1 MATNERQILMKK
13 HDRVQPAYLKIN
25 SSLTIAILITKKLL
39 KSSISFWNNIAQKI
53 DQKIQNP
60 I

>member
-1 MATNERQILMKK
+1 MKK
-13 HDRVQPAYLKIN
+13 HDRVQPAYPKIN